1 MTVAAAAGRALAT
14 DAMLSDLG
22 AVRSPARTWIFAA
35 IGAGALHAGAVAL
48 ALVATQPIDQPDE
61 LGTNAIEVGY
71 VRLSPKTPVTDLPAG
86 PNSEASVA
94 SPAVQEQQEVVKDT
108 ELPQATPSETDDP
121 DRIVTPDKEKKPV
134 EEKVETPKAPTP
146 ASAAA
151 VAAEATA
158 APSSE
163 TSTAAIRSVAPEL
176 GAGDSVRRVRT
187 TWQKELIAHLDKYRR
202 YPADR
207 SNKQVDIMV
216 TFTLDRTGHVLAASV
231 AKSSGDRAFDDAALG
246 MVRRADPVPAPP
258 PVVADEGL
266 TFTLP
271 VEFRPKDRR

>member
-1 MTVAAAAGRALAT
+1 
-14 DAMLSDLG
+14 MLSDLG
-22 AVRSPARTWIFAA
+22 GARSPARTWIFAA
-35 IGAGALHAGAVAL
+35 IGAGALHVGAVAL
-48 ALVATQPIDQPDE
+48 ALVAMQPIDQPDE

-71 VRLSPKTPVTDLPAG
+71 VRLSPRTPVTDLPAG

-94 SPAVQEQQEVVKDT
+94 SPAVQEQQEVVKDAD
-108 ELPQATPSETDDP
+108 LPQATPTDVEDP
-121 DRIVTPDKEKKPV
+121 DRIVTPDKEKKSV
-134 EEKVETPKAPTP
+134 EEKTETPKAPAP

-163 TSTAAIRSVAPEL
+163 ASIASIRSVASER
-176 GAGDSVRRVRT
+176 GTGDSARRVRT
-187 TWQKELIAHLDKYRR
+187 TWQKELIAHLDRYRR

-207 SNKQVDIMV
+207 SKRQADIMV
-216 TFTLDRTGHVLAASV
+216 MFTLDRTGHVLSASV
-231 AKSSGDRAFDDAALG
+231 ARSSGDRSFDDAALG
-246 MVRRADPVPAPP
+246 MIRRADPVPAPP
-258 PVVADEGL
+258 PVVADDGL